1 MRRLGIMAFAAA
13 VSGCASPAWDES
25 KPQQC
30 RVRTSSVT
38 LSCLSARD
46 GALSDCRVVEETAP
60 GCGFAEAAMEAA
72 ARAKVR
78 PGANWREGQRV
89 SVTTRFHE
97 DRSAGLDPG
106 RPRA

>member
-1 MRRLGIMAFAAA
+1 MRRLGIMALAAA
-13 VSGCASPAWDES
+13 VSGCASPARDES
-25 KPQQC
+25 TPQQC
-30 RVRTSSVT
+30 GVRTASVT

-60 GCGFAEAAMEAA
+60 GCGFAEAAIEAA
-72 ARAKVR
+72 TRAKVR
-78 PGANWREGQRV
+78 PGANWRDGQRLQF
-89 SVTTRFHE
+89 TTRFHE